1 MTLNPVL
8 VHQIFGALVLGFA
21 IAVLL
26 RSLKAI
32 HGYWSEY
39 LPPSALLVLGAL
51 LFADPWLFHGGDFG
65 AEGHQHVA
73 QGLLAVAAGGLEWFR
88 VRRRSRN
95 VLLLMVVPVAIGALG
110 LAFLWHQQHGGGDML
125 AQVAQHRV
133 MGATLLFAA
142 FLKLVASLRQ
152 NGREW
157 AHSGWALILIVFAF
171 ELLLYI
177 EQGGGHQAPEVNPMN
192 DHSQSH

>member
-1 MTLNPVL
+1 MMLDPVF
-8 VHQIFGALVLGFA
+8 VHQIFGALVFA
-21 IAVLL
+21 FAVAVLL
-26 RSLKAI
+26 RSQRVI

-39 LPPSALLVLGAL
+39 LPASALVVLGAL
-51 LFADPWLFHGGDFG
+51 LFVDPWLFHGGDFG

-73 QGLLAVAAGGLEWFR
+73 LGLIAVVAGGLEWFL

-95 VLLLMVVPVAIGALG
+95 MLLLLVVPLALGALG
-110 LAFLWHQQHGGGDML
+110 LAFLWHQQHGSGDML

-142 FLKLVASLRQ
+142 FLKLIASLRQ

-157 AHSGWALILIVFAF
+157 AHSGWALVLIVFAF
-171 ELLLYI
+171 ELLLYV
-177 EQGGGHQAPEVNPMN
+177 EQSDKHQAPDVHTN